1 MSVTARC
8 KRESRNLSHAITMQ
22 ARWYS
27 AHMLITVFTESD
39 PVLSSLASAMF
50 MILRRMPCVRLKFIE
65 RFLNVGDPAS
75 LRRMGIS
82 CNRNNVFERRDYPFS

>member
-8 KRESRNLSHAITMQ
+8 KRESRNLSHAITMK

-50 MILRRMPCVRLKFIE
+50 HDSSQDEVKI
-65 RFLNVGDPAS
+65 
-75 LRRMGIS
+75 
-82 CNRNNVFERRDYPFS
+82 Y